1 MKKLIFGL
9 LLGQSISV
17 VFAAQEQTSQNFK
30 VQATLENGCSITNNE
45 QLLNFGQHAA
55 LTDLK
60 AIGQIENNA
69 QTWNIRCT
77 QKLPVFISINGGE
90 HAQTMLRHMK
100 HSSKNEFIAYRLYS
114 KADQK
119 IEYIAGK
126 QYELSPTT
134 AINQVLN
141 FSIFGKVEFSN
152 TQLNSP
158 GLYQDSVAITISW

>member
-1 MKKLIFGL
+1 M
-9 LLGQSISV
+9 LGQSISV

-77 QKLPVFISINGGE
+77 QKLPVFISINGG
-90 HAQTMLRHMK
+90 AC
-100 HSSKNEFIAYRLYS
+100 SNYASP
-114 KADQK
+114 
-119 IEYIAGK
+119 
-126 QYELSPTT
+126 YET
-134 AINQVLN
+134 
-141 FSIFGKVEFSN
+141 
-152 TQLNSP
+152 
-158 GLYQDSVAITISW
+158 